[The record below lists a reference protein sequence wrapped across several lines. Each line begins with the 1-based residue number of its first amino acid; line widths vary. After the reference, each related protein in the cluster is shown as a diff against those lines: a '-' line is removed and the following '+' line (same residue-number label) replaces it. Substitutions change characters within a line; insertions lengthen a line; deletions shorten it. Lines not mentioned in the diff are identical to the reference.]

1 MSNPF
6 EHEDSNYL
14 VLINEEGQYSL
25 WPASLTV
32 PSGWTLMLGK
42 AKRRVCLDYIAEQ
55 WTELKPLS
63 LCGEAGMP
71 GAIHEISR

>member
-32 PSGWTLMLGK
+32 PLGWTLMLGK
-42 AKRRVCLDYIAEQ
+42 AKRRICLDYIAEQ
-55 WTELKPLS
+55 WTDLKPLS

-71 GAIHEISR
+71 GAIHETSR